1 MVMPPAHQE
10 TIAAAQGA
18 LNVFHMK
25 VQQRAANAIKS
36 AGAAEALWESSAS
49 GANFVLRR
57 SRFRPAESQEM
68 AALQVYIVKFLH
80 IYGRKIVNDCELQ
93 TQLGS
98 MADQMGA
105 KFKRLL

>member
-1 MVMPPAHQE
+1 
-10 TIAAAQGA
+10 
-18 LNVFHMK
+18 MK

-36 AGAAEALWESSAS
+36 AGVAEALWESSAS
-49 GANFVLRR
+49 GANFVQRR

-80 IYGRKIVNDCELQ
+80 IYGRKFVNDCELH